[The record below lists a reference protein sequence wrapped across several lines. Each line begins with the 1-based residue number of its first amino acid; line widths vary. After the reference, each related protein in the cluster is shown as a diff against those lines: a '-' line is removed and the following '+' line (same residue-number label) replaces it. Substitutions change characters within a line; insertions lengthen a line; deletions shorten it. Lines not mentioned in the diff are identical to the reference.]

1 MQLCH
6 KNITRHMKGTIQK
19 WKLVILLD
27 ALLFLSNMTFAKDT
41 INQYTEG
48 NPIDTTAV
56 SISDK
61 TNFPDRLYVDSLS
74 LKRHFIHRIGI
85 EARPGYI
92 FPTSSFFRGE
102 NLNWKPIENS
112 LSLHLKYSFQFHPN
126 TYNDR
131 IYRGAYQGIG
141 VGYYNMYEKPQL
153 GNPLTVYLFQGARI
167 ARFNQRLSLNYEWN
181 FGASFGWKP
190 YHSDLNPYN
199 KVIGSKVNAYLNTN
213 FYFNWMLSPKFD
225 FTTGVAVTHFSNGNT
240 KFPNAGLNSIGLKVG
255 LVYNIN
261 RKEECFA
268 KPLYQSPVPK
278 FPRHISYD
286 LVLFGSWRRKG
297 VTIGEGQMV
306 ASPETYP
313 VLGFNFAPMYNFGYK
328 FRAGISLDGVYDGS
342 ANVYS
347 PDGYGDELLKPSAGK
362 QLALGVSGRAEY
374 VMPYFTVG
382 IGLGTNVIHAG
393 GDLKSFYQILALK
406 IEVTRNSFLHIGYN
420 LQDFH
425 DPNYLMLGFGF
436 RFNNKYPTFHRR

>member
-1 MQLCH
+1 M
-6 KNITRHMKGTIQK
+6 
-19 WKLVILLD
+19 
-27 ALLFLSNMTFAKDT
+27 
-41 INQYTEG
+41 
-48 NPIDTTAV
+48 
-56 SISDK
+56 
-61 TNFPDRLYVDSLS
+61 
-74 LKRHFIHRIGI
+74 
-85 EARPGYI
+85 
-92 FPTSSFFRGE
+92 
-102 NLNWKPIENS
+102 
-112 LSLHLKYSFQFHPN
+112 
-126 TYNDR
+126 
-131 IYRGAYQGIG
+131 
-141 VGYYNMYEKPQL
+141 
-153 GNPLTVYLFQGARI
+153 
-167 ARFNQRLSLNYEWN
+167 
-181 FGASFGWKP
+181 
-190 YHSDLNPYN
+190 
-199 KVIGSKVNAYLNTN
+199 IGSKVNAYLNTN

-268 KPLYQSPVPK
+268 KTLYQSPVPK

-306 ASPETYP
+306 ASPEAYP

-347 PDGYGDELLKPSAGK
+347 PDGYGDEFLKPSAGK

-406 IEVTRNSFLHIGYN
+406 IEVTRSSFLHIGYN

>member
-1 MQLCH
+1 
-6 KNITRHMKGTIQK
+6 MKGTIQK

-48 NPIDTTAV
+48 NPIDTTVV

-61 TNFPDRLYVDSLS
+61 TNIPDRLYVDSLS

-85 EARPGYI
+85 ETRPGYI

>member
-1 MQLCH
+1 
-6 KNITRHMKGTIQK
+6 MKGTIQK

-27 ALLFLSNMTFAKDT
+27 ALLFLSNMTFAEDK
-41 INQYTEG
+41 INHYTEG
-48 NPIDTTAV
+48 IPIDTTEV

-61 TNFPDRLYVDSLS
+61 TNIPDRLYVDSLS

-190 YHSDLNPYN
+190 YDEYDNPEN
-199 KVIGSKVNAYLNTN
+199 QIIGSKVNAYLNVN
-213 FYFNWMLSPKFD
+213 LYLKWALSPKFD
-225 FTTGVAVTHFSNGNT
+225 LMIGATGSHFSNGNT
-240 KFPNAGLNSIGLKVG
+240 QYPNSGLNTVDCKVG
-255 LVYNIN
+255 LVYNFN
-261 RKEECFA
+261 RRADELA
-268 KPLYQSPVPK
+268 QSWQRPIVPP
-278 FPRHISYD
+278 FPRHVSYD
-286 LVLFGSWRRKG
+286 LTLFGSWRKKA
-297 VTIGEGQMV
+297 VAHEGSSGQV
-306 ASPETYP
+306 PAPGTYN
-313 VLGFNFAPMYNFGYK
+313 VFGFSFAPMYNFGYK
-328 FRAGISLDGVYDGS
+328 FRAGVALDGVYDHS
-342 ANVYS
+342 ANMKESYEEENGFYT
-347 PDGYGDELLKPSAGK
+347 PPAKK
-362 QLALGVSGRAEY
+362 QMALGLSARGEF

-382 IGLGTNVIHAG
+382 IGLGANVLHGG
-393 GDLKSFYQILALK
+393 GDMKSFYQILALK
-406 IEVTRNSFLHIGYN
+406 IDVTRNSYLHIGYN
-420 LQDFH
+420 LREFH
-425 DPNYLMLGFGF
+425 EPNYLMLGIGY
-436 RFNNKYPTFHRR
+436 RFNNKRPKLF

>member
-1 MQLCH
+1 
-6 KNITRHMKGTIQK
+6 MKGTIQK
-19 WKLVILLD
+19 WKIMILLSV
-27 ALLFLSNMTFAKDT
+27 LLFVSNMAFAEDETK
-41 INQYTEG
+41 NNTEG
-48 NPIDTTAV
+48 NPVDTALVTSSSV
-56 SISDK
+56 Q
-61 TNFPDRLYVDSLS
+61 TNILNPLLVDSLS
-74 LKRHFIHRIGI
+74 LKRYSIHRIGL

-102 NLNWKPIENS
+102 NLDNRPIENS
-112 LSLHLKYSFQFHPN
+112 LSLHLKYSFQFHPD
-126 TYNDR
+126 TYTGR

-141 VGYYNMYEKPQL
+141 VAYYNMYEKQQL

-167 ARFNQRLSLNYEWN
+167 TRFNQRLSLNYEWN

-213 FYFNWMLSPKFD
+213 FYFNWMLSPQFD

-261 RKEECFA
+261 RKEEYFT

-306 ASPETYP
+306 ASPEAYP

-347 PDGYGDELLKPSAGK
+347 PDGYGNEFLKPSAGK

-406 IEVTRNSFLHIGYN
+406 IEVTRSSFLHIGYN